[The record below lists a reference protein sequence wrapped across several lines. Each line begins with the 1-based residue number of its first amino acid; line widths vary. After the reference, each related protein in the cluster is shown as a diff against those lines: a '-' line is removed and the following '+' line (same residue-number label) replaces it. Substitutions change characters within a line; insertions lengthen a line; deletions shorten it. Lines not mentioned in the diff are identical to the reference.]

1 MQRQNRLDS
10 PQANCY
16 ICGVNMRTKHSIL
29 IVVLILLASVSSVR
43 AQGSSGADAKIESRY
58 LIDLPTAG
66 MIGHGSFALDVDF
79 FQSGGMLTEV
89 SVGVFNRLL
98 FGLSFG
104 GTSIIGTDKPIWN
117 STLGVQAKLRVI
129 DESVALPAIAIGFS
143 SQGKE
148 MYIDN
153 LSRYTI
159 KSPGFYAVG
168 SKNYRAMGTLSFHG
182 GVNYSLE
189 HGDNDDDINFF
200 GGVEKSL
207 GSFISVLGEYNLGIN
222 DGNGQAL
229 GRGRGY
235 FNIGIR
241 VSIGNGLS
249 LGFAFKDLLKN
260 QPNVS
265 IGNRI
270 IQLEYVTSQ

>member
-1 MQRQNRLDS
+1 MQRPIGLDS

-16 ICGVNMRTKHSIL
+16 ISQMRMSLKYSTTFSFL
-29 IVVLILLASVSSVR
+29 VLLVSYSTVR
-43 AQGSSGADAKIESRY
+43 AQGSSGTDAKIESRY

-66 MIGHGSFALDVDF
+66 MIGHESLALDVDF
-79 FQSGGMLTEV
+79 FQSGGMLTGV
-89 SVGVFNRLL
+89 SIGVLNRLM
-98 FGLSFG
+98 FGLSYG
-104 GTSIIGTDKPIWN
+104 GTGIIGTDKPVWN
-117 STLGVQAKLRVI
+117 STLGVHAKLRVV
-129 DESVALPAIAIGFS
+129 DESIAFPAIAVGFN

-148 MYIDN
+148 MYVDN

-168 SKNYRAMGTLSFHG
+168 SKNYRTMGTLSFHG
-182 GVNYSLE
+182 GINYSLE
-189 HGDNDDDINFF
+189 HGDNDEDINFF

-207 GSFISVLGEYNLGIN
+207 GPFISLLGEYNLALN

-235 FNIGIR
+235 FNLGMRI
-241 VSIGNGLS
+241 SIGNGLS
-249 LGFAFKDLLKN
+249 IGFALKDLLKN